1 MTAPNSQLRV
11 DYKPSGEAV
20 VLQRPRHRV
29 RYRYWL
35 MLGVAAVAGIC
46 FQLFNE
52 SASAS
57 HSVPASGPIA
67 RIQRQAPATGSMAA
81 AVAAAAPAPAAPG
94 ISAELRVR
102 RGDSMARLFA
112 ANNLS
117 ATDLDAIMRLGADTD
132 QLKTILPGQ
141 LIDVTHDAQGHVL
154 SLHMQI
160 DTAHVLDIR
169 SQAQGYVANVTE
181 IPTTVHTAYAHG
193 VIENSLFDAASRAGL
208 DDSVTMQLIH
218 LYAWDIDFAHDIQ
231 SGDSFSVLYQK
242 IQREG
247 QPVTDGPI
255 LAAEF
260 TTGGKTYKVIRYTNP
275 DGNTGY
281 YTPDGHNVRK
291 ALIRA
296 PVAFSRI
303 SSGFSLHRLNPVL
316 GYTRAHQGVDYAAP
330 TGTPIKA
337 AGDGRIV
344 FRGRKGGYGNCVV
357 IQHGGGYSTLYA
369 HMSRFR
375 RGLHV
380 GSHVEQDQ
388 VIGYVGMTGVAT
400 GPHLHFEVRVN
411 GVPRNPRTV
420 KLPDAAPILAKYLPD
435 FDRQSGLL
443 LAQLDNVSESR
454 LASTAASSNSSGNTG
469 TAR

>member
-11 DYKPSGEAV
+11 DYKPSDAADAPQQSAAGV
-20 VLQRPRHRV
+20 RHRF
-29 RYRYWL
+29 WL
-35 MLGVAAVAGIC
+35 MLLVTAIAGIG
-46 FQLFNE
+46 FQLLNQP
-52 SASAS
+52 ASAGHTAPMTGAITRS
-57 HSVPASGPIA
+57 TN
-67 RIQRQAPATGSMAA
+67 PATVGELPGS
-81 AVAAAAPAPAAPG
+81 VQPSPPPG
-94 ISAELRVR
+94 ISVQMIVH
-102 RGDSMARLFA
+102 RGDSLARLFA

-117 ATDLDAIMRLGADTD
+117 ATDLDSIMRLGGDTD

-141 LIDVTHDAQGHVL
+141 QIDVRHDAQGHVL
-154 SLHMQI
+154 SLHTQI

-169 SQAQGYVANVTE
+169 RAAQGYVARLAE
-181 IPTTVHTAYAHG
+181 IPTTIHTAYAHG
-193 VIENSLFDAASRAGL
+193 VIENSLFDAANRAGL
-208 DDSVTMQLIH
+208 SDGMTMQLIH

-242 IQREG
+242 IQRQG
-247 QPVTDGPI
+247 QPVVDGGI

-275 DGNTGY
+275 DGDTGY

-296 PVAFSRI
+296 PVSFTRI

-380 GSHVEQDQ
+380 GSHVAQDQ

-435 FDRQSGLL
+435 FERQRGVL
-443 LAQLDNVSESR
+443 LAQLDTVSESR
-454 LASTAASSNSSGNTG
+454 LASTAASNSSNATG

>member
-20 VLQRPRHRV
+20 VPERPRKTV
-29 RYRYWL
+29 RNRYWL
-35 MLGVAAVAGIC
+35 MLLFAVIVGVG
-46 FQLFNE
+46 FQLFNQ
-52 SASAS
+52 SATAS
-57 HSVPASGPIA
+57 HSTLTVGTVNRTSNLAPDADTLAASGTTQTPTPI
-67 RIQRQAPATGSMAA
+67 
-81 AVAAAAPAPAAPG
+81 G
-94 ISAELRVR
+94 ISVQMKVR

-112 ANNLS
+112 ANDLS
-117 ATDLDAIMRLGADTD
+117 ATDLDSIMRLGDDTD

-154 SLHMQI
+154 SLHTQI

-169 SQAQGYVANVTE
+169 DAAQGYVARVSE
-181 IPTTVHTAYAHG
+181 IPTTIHTAYAHG

-208 DDSVTMQLIH
+208 DDGVTMQLIH

-242 IQREG
+242 IQRQG
-247 QPVTDGPI
+247 QPIADGDI

-260 TTGGKTYKVIRYTNP
+260 TTGGKTFKVIRYTDP
-275 DGNTGY
+275 DGDTGY

-337 AGDGRIV
+337 AGDGRII
-344 FRGRKGGYGNCVV
+344 FRGRKGGYGNCIM

-435 FDRQSGLL
+435 FERQSGML
-443 LAQLDNVSESR
+443 LAQLDNVNETR
-454 LASTAASSNSSGNTG
+454 LASTASSNNNGNTG

>member
-11 DYKPSGEAV
+11 DYKPSGDAV
-20 VLQRPRHRV
+20 VAQQPGLRV

-35 MLGVAAVAGIC
+35 MLGITVVAGIV
-46 FQLFNE
+46 FQFVNLP
-52 SASAS
+52 ASAG
-57 HSVPASGPIA
+57 HTVGATGAIARTAGSVPAA
-67 RIQRQAPATGSMAA
+67 RSAAAASPAQAPAE
-81 AVAAAAPAPAAPG
+81 PG
-94 ISAELRVR
+94 IGVQLTVH
-102 RGDSMARLFA
+102 RGDSLAKLFA
-112 ANNLS
+112 ANDLS
-117 ATDLDAIMRLGADTD
+117 ATDLDSMMRLGDDTD
-132 QLKTILPGQ
+132 ALKTILPGQ
-141 LIDVTHDAQGHVL
+141 EIDVRRDQQGHVL
-154 SLHMQI
+154 SLHTQI
-160 DTAHVLDIR
+160 DTAHYLDIR
-169 SQAQGYVANVTE
+169 SGAQGYKASVSE
-181 IPTTVHTAYAHG
+181 IPTTIQNEYAHG

-208 DDSVTMQLIH
+208 DDNLTMQLIH

-242 IQREG
+242 IRREG
-247 QPVTDGPI
+247 QPVTDGNI

-260 TTGGKTYKVIRYTNP
+260 TTGGKTYRIVRYTDP
-275 DGNTGY
+275 DGDTGY

-296 PVAFSRI
+296 PVSFTRI

-344 FRGRKGGYGNCVV
+344 FRGRKGGYGNC
-357 IQHGGGYSTLYA
+357 IIIMQGGGYSTLYA

-380 GSHVEQDQ
+380 GSHVQQDQ
-388 VIGYVGMTGVAT
+388 VIGFVGMTGVAT

-435 FDRQSGLL
+435 FERRSGLL
-443 LAQLDNVSESR
+443 IAQLDDVNETR
-454 LASTAASSNSSGNTG
+454 LASSATPGKSNGNDAG